1 LTFRCAHQYDSH
13 ITTNDWS
20 ERIYVIGC
28 DVGTQSTK
36 AILLDRDGRVVARA
50 ASAYGTT
57 YPRAGWAEQNPLDWD
72 RALAAVVSEVI
83 ENAAV
88 PRRDVVALAVAAQV
102 DGIVAVDAAGE
113 ALAPAPIWMD
123 RRATAET
130 RELAD
135 RVGVDTIRAIT
146 GLNVDASHG
155 APKAAWLRRSIQEPI
170 AAYLVPAAYLVERLT
185 GERVVDHANASCLLL
200 YDITAR
206 GWSPAL
212 LEAMQLDASSL
223 GEVRVATD
231 VAGTLRPAAAVA
243 LGLEPG
249 CLVAVGTG
257 DEHAACVAAGVLRP
271 GIVCDI
277 AGTAEP
283 VAAASEAAVIDPG
296 SLVET
301 HAHVPADRWLV
312 ENPGFVSAGSSRWLA
327 ESVLGCSQEDV
338 AALAAEAPAGSAGVL
353 FLPALGGSV
362 TPRWNENARASFSGL
377 AIGQDRRH
385 LARAI
390 IEGCAFALRDI
401 VDRLAALGL
410 AGDAIRVV
418 GGSARN
424 QLGLQIKADVTG
436 SRIEVLSE
444 PEATAFG
451 AGLIAATAAG
461 WYVDLDE
468 AAAATLRLAGDPVLP
483 EPHNQGVYEDAYRRY
498 RATYDALEP
507 TFGAA

>member
-1 LTFRCAHQYDSH
+1 MIGARART
-13 ITTNDWS
+13 
-20 ERIYVIGC
+20 IYVIGC

-36 AILLDRDGRVVARA
+36 AILLDREGRLVARA

-57 YPRAGWAEQNPLDWD
+57 YPRAGWAEQDPGDWD
-72 RALAAVVSEVI
+72 RALSAVVREVVQTAGI
-83 ENAAV
+83 A
-88 PRRDVVALAVAAQV
+88 RRDVVAIAVAAQV
-102 DGIVAVDAAGE
+102 DGIVAVDSAGE
-113 ALAPAPIWMD
+113 PIAPAPIWMD

-130 RELAD
+130 GELAD
-135 RVGVDTIRAIT
+135 RVGVDAIRKIT

-155 APKAAWLRRSIQEPI
+155 APKVAWLRRSIQEPV
-170 AAYLVPAAYLVERLT
+170 AAYLVPASYLVGRLT
-185 GERVVDHANASCLLL
+185 GERVLDHANASCMLL
-200 YDITAR
+200 YDIATR
-206 GWSPAL
+206 DWSPAL
-212 LEAMQLDASSL
+212 LDAMQLEAANL

-231 VAGTLRPAAAVA
+231 VAGSLRPAAAEA

-283 VAAASEAAVIDPG
+283 VAAASEQVVIDPDH
-296 SLVET
+296 LVET

-312 ENPGFVSAGSSRWLA
+312 ENPGFVSAGSIRWLA

-338 AALAAEAPAGSAGVL
+338 VALAAEAPAGSDGVL
-353 FLPALGGSV
+353 FVPALGGSV
-362 TPRWNENARASFSGL
+362 TPRWNEDARASFSGL

-390 IEGCAFALRDI
+390 IEGCAFALRD
-401 VDRLAALGL
+401 VVERLSALGL
-410 AGDAIRVV
+410 AGDVIRVV
-418 GGSARN
+418 GGSARSR
-424 QLGLQIKADVTG
+424 LGLQIKADVTG

-461 WYVDLDE
+461 WFADLDE
-468 AAAATLRLAGDPVLP
+468 AAGATLRMAGDPVVP
-483 EPHNQGVYEDAYRRY
+483 EPGNQAVYEDAYRRY

-507 TFGAA
+507 TFGMA

>member
-1 LTFRCAHQYDSH
+1 MIGDAS
-13 ITTNDWS
+13 
-20 ERIYVIGC
+20 IYVIGC

-36 AILLDRDGRVVARA
+36 AVLLDREGRVVARA
-50 ASAYGTT
+50 ANRYATT
-57 YPRAGWAEQNPLDWD
+57 YPAAGWAEQDPRDWD
-72 RALAAVVSEVI
+72 RALAAVVREVI
-83 ENAAV
+83 EIASI
-88 PRRDVVALAVAAQV
+88 PRSDVVALALAAQV

-113 ALAPAPIWMD
+113 PLAPAPIWMD
-123 RRATAET
+123 RRAIAET

-155 APKAAWLRRSIQEPI
+155 APKAAWLRRSLREPI
-170 AAYLVPAAYLVERLT
+170 AAFLVPAAYLVGRLT
-185 GERVVDHANASCLLL
+185 GERVLDHANASCLLL
-200 YDITAR
+200 YDITTR
-206 GWSPAL
+206 NWSPVLLDAMH
-212 LEAMQLDASSL
+212 LEASTL

-231 VAGTLRPAAAVA
+231 VAGTLRPEAAAA

-249 CLVAVGTG
+249 CRVAVGTG

-283 VAAASEAAVIDPG
+283 VAAASAEMVIDPD

-312 ENPGFVSAGSSRWLA
+312 ENPGFVSGGSVRWLA

-338 AALAAEAPAGSAGVL
+338 ALLAAEAPAGSTGVL
-353 FLPALGGSV
+353 FQPALGGSV
-362 TPRWNENARASFSGL
+362 TPRWNADARASFSGL
-377 AIGQDRRH
+377 TLSHDRRH
-385 LARAI
+385 IARAV

-401 VDRLAALGL
+401 VDRLSALGL
-410 AGDAIRVV
+410 AGESIRVV
-418 GGSARN
+418 GGGARN
-424 QLGLQIKADVTG
+424 RLGLQIKADVTG

-461 WYVDLDE
+461 WFADLDE
-468 AAAATLRLAGDPVLP
+468 AASATLRLAGDPILP
-483 EPHNQGVYEDAYRRY
+483 EPHDQAVYEEAYRRY

>member
-1 LTFRCAHQYDSH
+1 MIGGAT
-13 ITTNDWS
+13 
-20 ERIYVIGC
+20 IYVIGC

-57 YPRAGWAEQNPLDWD
+57 YPHAGWAEQDPRDWD
-72 RALAAVVSEVI
+72 RALAAVIRKVI
-83 ENAAV
+83 EIAAI
-88 PRRDVVALAVAAQV
+88 PRGAVVALAVAAQV
-102 DGIVAVDAAGE
+102 DAIVAVDAAGE
-113 ALAPAPIWMD
+113 PLAPAPIWMD
-123 RRATAET
+123 RRAIAET
-130 RELAD
+130 RGLAD
-135 RVGVDTIRAIT
+135 RLGIDTIRAIT

-155 APKAAWLRRSIQEPI
+155 APKAAWLRRSIQERI
-170 AAYLVPAAYLVERLT
+170 AAYLVPAAYLVGRLT
-185 GERVVDHANASCLLL
+185 GEQVVDHANASCLLL

-206 GWSPAL
+206 NWSPVL
-212 LEAMQLDASSL
+212 LDAMQLDASSV
-223 GEVRVATD
+223 GQVRLATD
-231 VAGTLRPAAAVA
+231 LAGTLRPAAAAA

-249 CLVAVGTG
+249 CRVAVGTG

-283 VAAASEAAVIDPG
+283 VAAASGAIVIDPHG
-296 SLVET
+296 LVET

-312 ENPGFVSAGSSRWLA
+312 ENPGFVSAGSVRWLA

-338 AALAAEAPAGSAGVL
+338 VALAAEAPAGSAGVL

-362 TPRWNENARASFSGL
+362 TPRWNEDARASFSGL
-377 AIGQDRRH
+377 AIGLDRRH
-385 LARAI
+385 LARAV

-401 VDRLAALGL
+401 VDCLAALDL
-410 AGDAIRVV
+410 SGDAIRVV

-424 QLGLQIKADVTG
+424 HLGLQIKADVTG

-451 AGLIAATAAG
+451 AALIAATAAG
-461 WYVDLDE
+461 WFADLDE
-468 AAAATLRLAGDPVLP
+468 AAAATLRVADDPFLP
-483 EPHNQGVYEDAYRRY
+483 QPHNQAIYEDAYQRY

-507 TFGAA
+507 TFRHA

>member
-1 LTFRCAHQYDSH
+1 MIGGAS
-13 ITTNDWS
+13 
-20 ERIYVIGC
+20 IYVIGC

-36 AILLDRDGRVVARA
+36 AILLDQEGLVVARA
-50 ASAYGTT
+50 ASGYGTMH
-57 YPRAGWAEQNPLDWD
+57 PAAGWAEQDPRDWD
-72 RALAAVVSEVI
+72 RALAAVVREVI
-83 ENAAV
+83 AIAAIS
-88 PRRDVVALAVAAQV
+88 PGDVAVLAVAAQV

-113 ALAPAPIWMD
+113 PLALAPIWMD
-123 RRATAET
+123 RRAIAET

-155 APKAAWLRRSIQEPI
+155 APKATWLRRSVEEPI
-170 AAYLVPAAYLVERLT
+170 AAYLVPAAYLVARLT
-185 GERVVDHANASCLLL
+185 GERVLDQANASCLLL

-206 GWSPAL
+206 DWSPVL
-212 LEAMQLDASSL
+212 LEATHLDASSL
-223 GEVRVATD
+223 GDVRVATD
-231 VAGTLRPAAAVA
+231 VAGTLRPAAAAA

-249 CLVAVGTG
+249 CRVAVGTG

-283 VAAASEAAVIDPG
+283 VAAASAALVIDPDG
-296 SLVET
+296 IVET

-312 ENPGFVSAGSSRWLA
+312 ENPGFVSAGSVRWLA
-327 ESVLGCSQEDV
+327 ESVLGCSQADV

-362 TPRWNENARASFSGL
+362 TPRWNEDARASFSGL

-385 LARAI
+385 LARAV
-390 IEGCAFALRDI
+390 IEGCAFALRDV
-401 VDRLAALGL
+401 VDRLAGLDL
-410 AGDAIRVV
+410 AGDVIRVV

-424 QLGLQIKADVTG
+424 RLGLQIKADVTG
-436 SRIEVLSE
+436 RRIEVLTE
-444 PEATAFG
+444 PEATAYG

-461 WYVDLDE
+461 WFADLDE
-468 AAAATLRLAGDPVLP
+468 AAAATLRLAGDPILP
-483 EPHNQGVYEDAYRRY
+483 EPHDQAVYEDAYGRY

-507 TFGAA
+507 TFGAV

>member
-1 LTFRCAHQYDSH
+1 MTGGAS
-13 ITTNDWS
+13 
-20 ERIYVIGC
+20 IYVIGC

-36 AILLDRDGRVVARA
+36 AILLDEEGRVVARA
-50 ASAYGTT
+50 AHGYGTT
-57 YPRAGWAEQNPLDWD
+57 YPAAGWAEQDPRDWD
-72 RALAAVVSEVI
+72 RALATVVREVVEIAAIPPGEVI
-83 ENAAV
+83 
-88 PRRDVVALAVAAQV
+88 ALAVAAQV

-113 ALAPAPIWMD
+113 PLAPAPIWMD
-123 RRATAET
+123 RRAVAET
-130 RELAD
+130 RELVD
-135 RVGVDTIRAIT
+135 GVGVETIRAIT
-146 GLNVDASHG
+146 GLNPDASHG

-170 AAYLVPAAYLVERLT
+170 AAYLVPAAYLVGRLT
-185 GERVVDHANASCLLL
+185 GERVMDQANASCLLL

-206 GWSPAL
+206 DWSPVL
-212 LEAMQLDASSL
+212 LDAMELEASSL
-223 GEVRVATD
+223 GEVRLATD
-231 VAGTLRPAAAVA
+231 FAGTLRPAAAAA

-249 CLVAVGTG
+249 CRVAVGTG

-283 VAAASEAAVIDPG
+283 VAAASEAAIIDPEG
-296 SLVET
+296 LVET
-301 HAHVPADRWLV
+301 HAHVPSDRWLV
-312 ENPGFVSAGSSRWLA
+312 ENPGFVSAGSVRWLA
-327 ESVLGCSQEDV
+327 ESVFGCSQEEV
-338 AALAAEAPAGSAGVL
+338 LALAADAPPGSAGVL
-353 FLPALGGSV
+353 FLPALSGSV
-362 TPRWNENARASFSGL
+362 TPRWNEDARASFSGL

-385 LARAI
+385 LARAV

-401 VDRLAALGL
+401 VGRLAALGL
-410 AGDAIRVV
+410 AGDTIRVV

-424 QLGLQIKADVTG
+424 RLGLQIRADVTG

-461 WYVDLDE
+461 WFADLDE
-468 AAAATLRLAGDPVLP
+468 AAAATLRLAGDPIVP
-483 EPHNQGVYEDAYRRY
+483 EPPDQAIYEDAYRRY